1 MVKKK
6 EKKTENFRF
15 RKKFACRAIDKQPSV
30 RFDNVI
36 KRHGLK
42 AKEEYLQSNINYL
55 KNISAD
61 EFRYMY
67 HSGLEI
73 SPDYP

>member
-1 MVKKK
+1 MNV
-6 EKKTENFRF
+6 FLIIF
-15 RKKFACRAIDKQPSV
+15 LRAIDRQPSV

-36 KRHGLK
+36 QRHGMKPKKKLM
-42 AKEEYLQSNINYL
+42 QSNINYL

-61 EFRYMY
+61 GFRYMY

>member
-1 MVKKK
+1 LDD
-6 EKKTENFRF
+6 EFSRF
-15 RKKFACRAIDKQPSV
+15 RAIDRQPAI

-42 AKEEYLQSNINYL
+42 AKKSAMESNINHL
-55 KNISAD
+55 KNIPAD
-61 EFRYMY
+61 DFRYMY

>member
-1 MVKKK
+1 MV
-6 EKKTENFRF
+6 TVRVLVSSNGSTFVRLP
-15 RKKFACRAIDKQPSV
+15 RAIDRQPAV
-30 RFDNVI
+30 RFNNVI
-36 KRHGLK
+36 KRNGMQTK
-42 AKEEYLQSNINYL
+42 PSVMQSNINRL

-61 EFRYMY
+61 SFLYLY

>member
-1 MVKKK
+1 MVDGKKDIRNSCYK
-6 EKKTENFRF
+6 QFSF
-15 RKKFACRAIDKQPSV
+15 SCRAIDKQPSV
-30 RFDNVI
+30 RFNNVI

-42 AKEEYLQSNINYL
+42 VKKHLIQSNINHL
-55 KNISAD
+55 KNISAND
-61 EFRYMY
+61 FRYMY

>member
-1 MVKKK
+1 
-6 EKKTENFRF
+6 
-15 RKKFACRAIDKQPSV
+15 V

-42 AKEEYLQSNINYL
+42 AKKKFMQSNIDHL

-61 EFRYMY
+61 GFRYMY

>member
-1 MVKKK
+1 MLLDLK
-6 EKKTENFRF
+6 RF
-15 RKKFACRAIDKQPSV
+15 VCRAIDKQPSI

-36 KRHGLK
+36 KRHGLN
-42 AKEEYLQSNINYL
+42 AKKNFLQSNIDHL
-55 KNISAD
+55 KNISPD
-61 EFRYMY
+61 DFRYMY

>member
-1 MVKKK
+1 MKAKKK
-6 EKKTENFRF
+6 
-15 RKKFACRAIDKQPSV
+15 
-30 RFDNVI
+30 
-36 KRHGLK
+36 
-42 AKEEYLQSNINYL
+42 YLQANINQL

-61 EFRYMY
+61 GFRYMY

>member
-1 MVKKK
+1 MKAKKK
-6 EKKTENFRF
+6 FMQE
-15 RKKFACRAIDKQPSV
+15 
-30 RFDNVI
+30 
-36 KRHGLK
+36 
-42 AKEEYLQSNINYL
+42 NINHL

-61 EFRYMY
+61 DFRYMY

>member
-1 MVKKK
+1 V
-6 EKKTENFRF
+6 EKIQFTFISKCFF
-15 RKKFACRAIDKQPSV
+15 LVCFRAIDRQPSV

-36 KRHGLK
+36 KRNGMI
-42 AKEEYLQSNINYL
+42 AKKENMQSNINQL
-55 KNISAD
+55 KNISA
-61 EFRYMY
+61 ESFRYMY

>member
-1 MVKKK
+1 MVKKQ
-6 EKKTENFRF
+6 KKGNFRF
-15 RKKFACRAIDKQPSV
+15 RKKFAFRAIDKQPSI

-42 AKEEYLQSNINYL
+42 ANKEYLQSNINHL

-61 EFRYMY
+61 DFRYMY

>member
-1 MVKKK
+1 MVRRIAIVD
-6 EKKTENFRF
+6 END
-15 RKKFACRAIDKQPSV
+15 FADSRAIDKQPAN
-30 RFDNVI
+30 RFAHVM

-42 AKEEYLQSNINYL
+42 NKKNSFQANLNHL

-61 EFRYMY
+61 DFRYMY

>member
-1 MVKKK
+1 MFS
-6 EKKTENFRF
+6 NL
-15 RKKFACRAIDKQPSV
+15 RKSFVSNLRAIDKQPLI

-36 KRHGLK
+36 KRHGMK
-42 AKEEYLQSNINYL
+42 TKKKYQIENVNRL

-61 EFRYMY
+61 DFRYMY